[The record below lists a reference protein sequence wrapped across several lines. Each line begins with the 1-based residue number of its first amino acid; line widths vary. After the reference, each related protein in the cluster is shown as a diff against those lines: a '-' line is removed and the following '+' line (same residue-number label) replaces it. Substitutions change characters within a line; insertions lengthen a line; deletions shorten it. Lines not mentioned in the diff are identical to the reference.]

1 MDFRNY
7 FKQAQEDANNNFF
20 HFDGSEDDFNFAD
33 DYSSFDGDND
43 FMMATGAEA
52 APTSQ
57 PYIVVVKNTSTV
69 SDIAGVTVLGA
80 FSNLGSAAPAY
91 NNPAGISI
99 TMGISGIT
107 YTEFLYQSMQKPFVV
122 GLTYLQSGSANQVL
136 ETLTLIAKDVNGNV
150 SQKTLVPTVDPYQQ
164 QNSIVQIKFNYKID
178 GFTSIVISNVLA
190 GQTAKIYLYPAD
202 VFSAARVLTGQRSV
216 AAYGNPGIVKQ
227 DKVVLSP
234 ATVAALQGRG

>member
-1 MDFRNY
+1 MNFRKY
-7 FKQAQEDANNNFF
+7 FNEKQEERNANFLN
-20 HFDGSEDDFNFAD
+20 FDGDGYGDDFNFAD
-33 DYSSFDGDND
+33 DFDSFAGDD
-43 FMMATGAEA
+43 EFMLATGAEA

-80 FSNLGSAAPAY
+80 FSNLGSAAPTY

-99 TMGISGIT
+99 SMGISGIT

-164 QNSIVQIKFNYKID
+164 QNSIVAIKFTYKID

-190 GQTAKIYLYPAD
+190 GQTAKLYFYPAE
-202 VFSAARVLTGQRSV
+202 VANVSRTLVGQRAV
-216 AAYGNPGIVKQ
+216 AAYGNPGVVKG
-227 DKVVLSP
+227 DKVTLSN
-234 ATVAALQGRG
+234 AAIAALKS

>member
-1 MDFRNY
+1 
-7 FKQAQEDANNNFF
+7 
-20 HFDGSEDDFNFAD
+20 
-33 DYSSFDGDND
+33 
-43 FMMATGAEA
+43 
-52 APTSQ
+52 
-57 PYIVVVKNTSTV
+57 VKNTSTV

-80 FSNLGSAAPAY
+80 FSNLGSAAPTY

-99 TMGISGIT
+99 SMGISGIT

-150 SQKTLVPTVDPYQQ
+150 SQKTLVPTIDPYQQ
-164 QNSIVQIKFNYKID
+164 QNAIVQIKFNYKID

-190 GQTAKIYLYPAD
+190 GATAKLYFYPAD
-202 VFSAARVLTGQRSV
+202 VFNSARVLTGQRSV

-234 ATVAALQGRG
+234 ATVAALQGR